1 MTFQEVARLYLRTPT
16 KKLKRGKSATAH
28 HCLNWM
34 GHKLPSG
41 LRDPVTRKVYRYSK
55 FHHDKNPHL
64 KIVTDKTS
72 GRFHNKDVGT
82 LISNDVT
89 EMEDC
94 LVFDKGMSPSGV
106 NNYIKYLRALCN
118 YAKSK
123 RSVKFLD
130 FPEFEVVEPDGRDE
144 SLTPKQARDLI
155 QHLDPLR
162 ADMVEMSL
170 ATGQR
175 NGNITL
181 MRWDWIHPK
190 HTNVMVPA
198 LSTKNRERL
207 MLVLNKDAKRI
218 IAKRLEIQ
226 SRVRDEH
233 PSFSTEYVFAQTD
246 PKGKSFG
253 KPFARTSVTNKTWK
267 QACVKAGLPSTTRF
281 HTLRHTFASWHSGVG
296 TTVEEL
302 MLAGGWKSAAAARR
316 YIHRDEA
323 DTVRISARTEGML
336 YQ

>member
-1 MTFQEVARLYLRTPT
+1 M
-16 KKLKRGKSATAH
+16 
-28 HCLNWM
+28 
-34 GHKLPSG
+34 
-41 LRDPVTRKVYRYSK
+41 
-55 FHHDKNPHL
+55 
-64 KIVTDKTS
+64 DKTS
-72 GRFHNKDVGT
+72 GRFHNKDIGT

-89 EMEDC
+89 EMEDS
-94 LVFDKGMSPSGV
+94 LMFEKGMSSSGV
-106 NNYIKYLRALCN
+106 NNYVKYLRAVCN

-130 FPEFEVVEPDGRDE
+130 FPEFEVVEPDGRE
-144 SLTPKQARDLI
+144 ETLTAKQARDLI

-190 HTNVMVPA
+190 HTNVLVPA
-198 LSTKNRERL
+198 LSTKNGERL

-218 IAKRLEIQ
+218 LAKRLEIQ

-233 PSFSTEYVFAQTD
+233 PSFSTEYVFAQID

-267 QACVKAGLPSTTRF
+267 QACAKAGLPSTTRF